1 MRNGTGAWHR
11 HRRYIS
17 RSMRLGCR
25 IWLARGRSSSGS
37 CGLRLAQRLGLEVSI
52 SWLWLGLEISIPG
65 VWLGLAQTLG
75 LESWLGL
82 ERRRLGLAQTLGLES
97 SRLGLA
103 RARLGLEGCGLA
115 RCRLESW
122 RLARR
127 RLESWWLPWRIPG
140 WSPPLKRIE
149 LADRKN
155 SVRHFLRFVDFN
167 LLTAVGRYPPI
178 FEQ

>member
-17 RSMRLGCR
+17 RSLRLGCR
-25 IWLARGRSSSGS
+25 IRLARSGSSSGS

-52 SWLWLGLEISIPG
+52 SWLWLWLEICIPSL
-65 VWLGLAQTLG
+65 WLGLAQTVG

-82 ERRRLGLAQTLGLES
+82 EGCGLGLAQTLGLES

-103 RARLGLEGCGLA
+103 WCGLGLARRGLA
-115 RCRLESW
+115 RCRLEGW

-127 RLESWWLPWRIPG
+127 RLERWWLPWRLPS
-140 WSPPLKRIE
+140 WSPPLKRIQ

-155 SVRHFLRFVDFN
+155 SVRHFLRS
-167 LLTAVGRYPPI
+167 
-178 FEQ
+178 